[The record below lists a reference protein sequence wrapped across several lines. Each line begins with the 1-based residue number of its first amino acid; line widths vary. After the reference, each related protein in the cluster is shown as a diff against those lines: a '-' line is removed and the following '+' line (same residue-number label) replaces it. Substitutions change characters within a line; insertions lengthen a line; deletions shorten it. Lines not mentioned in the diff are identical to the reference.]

1 MSGIFDF
8 LVNGLSRKG
17 TPKPEL
23 SDPDQVSIYKL
34 TLRRQWVH
42 AALIVLGM
50 LSAGLG
56 LKGFLLPSGFIDGG
70 VTGISLLLS
79 ELTGWPLPV
88 LLILINIPFIY
99 LGYKNIQRGFAFKTM
114 VAISGL
120 ALCLIFIPYPILTT
134 DKLLVAV
141 FGGFFLG
148 AGVGLTM
155 RGGGVIDGTEIMA
168 VTISR
173 KGGLTVGDVI
183 LIINIII
190 FSFAA
195 FFLSVERA
203 MYSILA
209 YLAASRTIDF
219 LISGL
224 EEYTGVNIISTKSE
238 DIRLMITEKLGRGVT
253 IYNGKRGYGQH
264 GHRLQDTDIV
274 FTVIT
279 RLEISNLKAEIEKI
293 DPQAF
298 VIMHSIKDTKGGMIK
313 KRPLH

>member
-1 MSGIFDF
+1 MSSFFDF
-8 LVNGLSRKG
+8 ILNGLSRKRSSG
-17 TPKPEL
+17 PQAYDQE
-23 SDPDQVSIYKL
+23 QVSIYRL
-34 TLRRQWVH
+34 QMRRQWVH
-42 AALIVLGM
+42 TALIVLGM

>member
-1 MSGIFDF
+1 MSSLFDF
-8 LVNGLSRKG
+8 FLNGLSRKRSSG
-17 TPKPEL
+17 PMPY
-23 SDPDQVSIYKL
+23 DQEQVTIYRL
-34 TLRRQWVH
+34 QMRRQWVH
-42 AALIVLGM
+42 AALIMIGM

-79 ELTGWPLPV
+79 ELTGWPLSV
-88 LLILINIPFIY
+88 LLIIINIPFIY
-99 LGYKNIQRGFAFKTM
+99 IGYNNIQHGFAFKTLL
-114 VAISGL
+114 AISGL

-155 RGGGVIDGTEIMA
+155 RGGGVIDGTEILA

-183 LIINIII
+183 LIINILI
-190 FSFAA
+190 FSLAA

-238 DIRLMITEKLGRGVT
+238 EIRVMITEKLGRGVT

-264 GHRLQDTDIV
+264 GHRLQETDIV